1 MRANEY
7 EETYLEFIRLRKN
20 NMTVEEV
27 RKIYSKV
34 FDSKDEPVY
43 KSVSKIDFQM
53 FLIDLYTMYM
63 EGRSDGCEWGLEKL
77 RAER

>member
-20 NMTVEEV
+20 SMTVDEI

-53 FLIDLYTMYM
+53 LLIDLYTMYM
-63 EGRSDGCEWGLEKL
+63 EGRSDGCKWGLEKL